1 MVKTTSGKKATVRGS
16 NESKRAVAHSRS
28 VPSPGVSKTRAIA
41 IPSPPSGARKKN
53 SVASAVSAG
62 SARTAKVVRPAG
74 KKSPGQSKVQAGL
87 MAGETGRID
96 KAGISAGKQAS
107 ATEAAANAGRKRNT
121 KQGSKLARVRVVKRG
136 PAQDSGRRTAQGSQ
150 DKAARAYSVSTVP
163 SAVVQQPRVETNAGT
178 ANSMTKKLNEVPVD
192 DDATQNAQNVQA
204 DPAAATAADAVAAP
218 PAKVERPP
226 REGKSAVEGRVCLD
240 RARYG

>member
-1 MVKTTSGKKATVRGS
+1 MVKTASGKKTTVRGS
-16 NESKRAVAHSRS
+16 SESKRAVAHSRS

-41 IPSPPSGARKKN
+41 VPSPPLSTKKKN

-62 SARTAKVVRPAG
+62 PARTAKVVRPVG
-74 KKSPGQSKVQAGL
+74 KKTLGQSKDQVGL
-87 MAGETGRID
+87 MAGETGRSG
-96 KAGISAGKQAS
+96 KAGNSAGKQAS

-136 PAQDSGRRTAQGSQ
+136 PAQDSGRRIAKGTQ

-163 SAVVQQPRVETNAGT
+163 SAVVQQPRVETKAGT

-204 DPAAATAADAVAAP
+204 DPAVASAADAVAAP
-218 PAKVERPP
+218 VAK
-226 REGKSAVEGRVCLD
+226 

>member
-41 IPSPPSGARKKN
+41 IPSPPSGAKKKN

-87 MAGETGRID
+87 MAGETGRIG

-121 KQGSKLARVRVVKRG
+121 KQGSKLARVRVVAACAHSLARHWQRCAVLVDG
-136 PAQDSGRRTAQGSQ
+136 GACVRVRRCRHRVRSRS
-150 DKAARAYSVSTVP
+150 ARTVS
-163 SAVVQQPRVETNAGT
+163 R
-178 ANSMTKKLNEVPVD
+178 
-192 DDATQNAQNVQA
+192 
-204 DPAAATAADAVAAP
+204 
-218 PAKVERPP
+218 
-226 REGKSAVEGRVCLD
+226 
-240 RARYG
+240 

>member
-1 MVKTTSGKKATVRGS
+1 MVKSTSGKKATVRGW

-28 VPSPGVSKTRAIA
+28 VPSHGVSKTRAIA

-121 KQGSKLARVRVVKRG
+121 KQGSKLAPGPVVKPG
-136 PAQDSGRRTAQGSQ
+136 PAQDSGRPPAPVSH
-150 DKAARAYSVSTVP
+150 DKA
-163 SAVVQQPRVETNAGT
+163 
-178 ANSMTKKLNEVPVD
+178 
-192 DDATQNAQNVQA
+192 
-204 DPAAATAADAVAAP
+204 P
-218 PAKVERPP
+218 PPNF
-226 REGKSAVEGRVCLD
+226 
-240 RARYG
+240 